1 MHRSYSLT
9 NMDKEAL
16 APYFRG
22 LIHELTSN
30 TIDCVELSYLN
41 IGPSQCTDILE
52 SLGYERDDDWDT
64 NGWEQDTWYYYTK
77 EGYSKLCLRYCG
89 YDGEIKL
96 CLCEEDE

>member
-52 SLGYERDDDWDT
+52 FLGYERDDDWNT
-64 NGWEQDTWYYYTK
+64 NGWEQDTWYYFAK
-77 EGYSKLCLRYCG
+77 DNIKLCMFYCG
-89 YDGEIKL
+89 YTGSINL
-96 CLCEEDE
+96 SLREEE